1 MAPTTAKDT
10 EKHCVLCCQ
19 EVDIFALGK
28 CDHPVC
34 YRCSTKMR
42 VLCDQKY
49 CAVCR
54 EELDKVV
61 FVKNLEAF
69 SSLPYQ
75 QFPCEKKHDIYF
87 CNEKIYAQYRHLL
100 LPECLCCSE
109 PKVFSKYEELEY
121 HMRKQHEL
129 FCCKLCTKHLK
140 IFSHER
146 KWYNRKELAR
156 HRAHGDPDDT
166 SHRGHP
172 LCKFCDDRYLDNDE
186 LLKHLRRDHYFCHF
200 CDADGSQEYYSD
212 YPYLSEHFRDSHYLC
227 EEGRCATEQFTHAFR
242 SEIDYKA
249 HKAAAHSK
257 NRAEARQNRHID
269 VQFNYTSRQT
279 RRNEGVMTSDDYEEM
294 RQTRGGR
301 GRPQGGQKSWRYSRE
316 EEDREVAAAMRASL
330 AQCRQEERGVM
341 QERSAPKHCREERG
355 AMQERSAPKHCR
367 EERGAMQER
376 SAPKHCREERGAMQE
391 RSAPKHCREER
402 GAMQERSAPKH
413 CREERTERAEPEEH
427 RTGHIKPPVRTMKSS
442 NPGDGEDDF
451 PALGATAAPP
461 ICVKPAP
468 AAVTA
473 VHAALKEDDFP
484 SLSAVAVSS
493 PMTPAYSVQPKK
505 SSSFQEEDFPAL
517 VSKIRP
523 LKHAAGTNSAWSNHT
538 AVAKPHTQPPPS
550 SRPSPPLPSVSSGP
564 QLLSSSNSSSL
575 RRKKKLTENETA
587 TSTRSPPPPAVDDD
601 KGGLTQQEFRSVPTM
616 LDISSLLTVKGGNSK
631 PPTVTSNPPN
641 PTPIPDPFTS
651 KASKKKKQ
659 QKNTAVPSTSV
670 SSGTTQ
676 TVNTI
681 SVETAAQKENVP
693 EKSWNKPP
701 SSAVTAALMSG
712 LANGHPDMSPPVSKE
727 PVPITPHPKPD
738 PPLDQEE
745 DFPALM
751 TKNPPPGFK
760 SSFPLK
766 ASAPAPASVMPPPP
780 PGLGISAPKPPPGF
794 TGIPLN
800 SNVVEPASSAVNPPP
815 KVWSS
820 GYLVPED
827 FNQRNLELIQS
838 IRLYLHNDESTFN
851 QFKNYSAQFRQSVIS
866 AVQYHS
872 SCKDLLGEDF
882 NRIFNELLVLLP
894 DTGKQQELLTAH
906 GDCRALEK
914 QSGAGGGKKNKNKK
928 NAWQIPT
935 TMANAA
941 AELDC
946 QVCPTCRQVLAPKDF
961 NSHKTLHNRDSEE
974 FPSLQSISRI
984 IS

>member
-1 MAPTTAKDT
+1 MDSRAAKEP

-19 EVDIFALGK
+19 EVEIFALGK

-61 FVKNLEAF
+61 FVKKLEAF
-69 SSLPYQ
+69 SCLPYQ
-75 QFPCEKKHDIYF
+75 QFPSEKKHDIYF
-87 CNEKIYAQYRHLL
+87 GDERIYAQYRHLL
-100 LPECLCCSE
+100 MPECVRCPE
-109 PKVFSKYEELEY
+109 PTVFSKFEELEQ
-121 HMRKQHEL
+121 HMRKRHEL

-212 YPYLSEHFRDSHYLC
+212 YLYLSEHFRESHYLC
-227 EEGRCATEQFTHAFR
+227 EEGRCASEQFTHAFR

-269 VQFNYTSRQT
+269 LQFNYAPRQQ
-279 RRNEGVMTSDDYEEM
+279 RRNDGMLTGEDYEEM
-294 RQTRGGR
+294 RLNRGGR
-301 GRPQGGQKSWRYSRE
+301 GGRPQGGQKSWRYSRE
-316 EEDREVAAAMRASL
+316 EEDRELAAARRASL
-330 AQCRQEERGVM
+330 ATRRQEERGAV
-341 QERSAPKHCREERG
+341 QERSAPKYCREER
-355 AMQERSAPKHCR
+355 M
-367 EERGAMQER
+367 
-376 SAPKHCREERGAMQE
+376 
-391 RSAPKHCREER
+391 
-402 GAMQERSAPKH
+402 
-413 CREERTERAEPEEH
+413 ERTERRPEPEEQRH
-427 RTGHIKPPVRTMKSS
+427 RAGNIKPTSKPPVRTMTSDT
-442 NPGDGEDDF
+442 PEVDDF
-451 PALGATAAPP
+451 PALGAMAATS
-461 ICVKPAP
+461 IVKPAP
-468 AAVTA
+468 V
-473 VHAALKEDDFP
+473 VVKVPPAALKEDDFP

-493 PMTPAYSVQPKK
+493 PMTPAYSAQPRKTSK
-505 SSSFQEEDFPAL
+505 FQEEDFPAL

-523 LKHAAGTNSAWSNHT
+523 LKSAAGRNSAWSAH
-538 AVAKPHTQPPPS
+538 AAPAQPAAQPPPS
-550 SRPSPPLPSVSSGP
+550 SRLPPPLSSASSGP
-564 QLLSSSNSSSL
+564 QPLSSSSSSSASSSS
-575 RRKKKLTENETA
+575 RRKKKVGENGKA
-587 TSTRSPPPPAVDDD
+587 APARSPPSSEDDV
-601 KGGLTQQEFRSVPTM
+601 GGLTQQEFRSVPTM

-631 PPTVTSNPPN
+631 PPAATSTT
-641 PTPIPDPFTS
+641 PTPAPNTDPPAS
-651 KASKKKKQ
+651 KAAKKKKQ
-659 QKNTAVPSTSV
+659 QKNTAPPSTSV
-670 SSGTTQ
+670 SAASGTTQ
-676 TVNTI
+676 TPSSI

-693 EKSWNKPP
+693 EKSWNKPNP
-701 SSAVTAALMSG
+701 GAVTSAM
-712 LANGHPDMSPPVSKE
+712 ANGHPEKPPAVSKE
-727 PVPITPHPKPD
+727 AAVKPNSNTDTPAE
-738 PPLDQEE
+738 QEE
-745 DFPALM
+745 EFPALI

-760 SSFPLK
+760 SSFPMK
-766 ASAPAPASVMPPPP
+766 ASTPAPAPSSAAPPPP
-780 PGLGISAPKPPPGF
+780 PGLGVSAPKPPPGF

-800 SNVVEPASSAVNPPP
+800 SNVVEPAPSAVNLPP
-815 KVWSS
+815 KMWSN
-820 GYLVPED
+820 GYLVPDD
-827 FNQRNLELIQS
+827 FHQRNLELIQC
-838 IRLYLHNDESTFN
+838 IRLYLHNDESQFN
-851 QFKNYSAQFRQSVIS
+851 EFKNYSAQFRQGVIS
-866 AVQYHS
+866 AAQYHR

-894 DTGKQQELLTAH
+894 DTGKQQELLSAH
-906 GDCRALEK
+906 GDCKALEK
-914 QSGAGGGKKNKNKK
+914 QSGAGGKKNKNKK
-928 NAWQIPT
+928 NVWQRPT
-935 TMANAA
+935 SADSAA

-961 NSHKTLHNRDSEE
+961 NSHKTLHSRDNEE

>member
-1 MAPTTAKDT
+1 MAPTTTKDT

-61 FVKNLEAF
+61 FVKKLEAF

-75 QFPCEKKHDIYF
+75 QFPSEKKHDIYF
-87 CNEKIYAQYRHLL
+87 CDEKIYAQYRHLL
-100 LPECLCCSE
+100 LPECLRCSE
-109 PKVFSKYEELEY
+109 PKVFSKFEELEH

-212 YPYLSEHFRDSHYLC
+212 YPYLSEHFRESHYLC

-269 VQFNYTSRQT
+269 LQFNYAPRQQ
-279 RRNEGVMTSDDYEEM
+279 RRNEGLVTGEDYDEM

-301 GRPQGGQKSWRYSRE
+301 GRPHGGQKSWRYSRE
-316 EEDREVAAAMRASL
+316 EEDREVAAAMRASM
-330 AQCRQEERGVM
+330 AMRRQEERG
-341 QERSAPKHCREERG
+341 AI
-355 AMQERSAPKHCR
+355 
-367 EERGAMQER
+367 
-376 SAPKHCREERGAMQE
+376 
-391 RSAPKHCREER
+391 
-402 GAMQERSAPKH
+402 QERSAPKH
-413 CREERTERAEPEEH
+413 CREERTERTEPEEPRH
-427 RTGHIKPPVRTMKSS
+427 RAGHIKPMSQPPVRTMKSA

-461 ICVKPAP
+461 IAKSAP
-468 AAVTA
+468 AATTA
-473 VHAALKEDDFP
+473 AHAALKEDDFP
-484 SLSAVAVSS
+484 SLSAVSVAS
-493 PMTPAYSVQPKK
+493 PMTPAYSAQPKK
-505 SSSFQEEDFPAL
+505 TSSFQEEDFPAL

-538 AVAKPHTQPPPS
+538 AVAKPNSHPPPS
-550 SRPSPPLPSVSSGP
+550 SRPPPPLPSASSGP
-564 QLLSSSNSSSL
+564 QLLSSSNSSSS
-575 RRKKKLTENETA
+575 RRKKKVGENGKA
-587 TSTRSPPPPAVDDD
+587 ASNRSPPSSDDD
-601 KGGLTQQEFRSVPTM
+601 NGGLTRQEFRSVPTM

-631 PPTVTSNPPN
+631 PSSVTPNPPN
-641 PTPIPDPFTS
+641 PTPNSDPPTS

-659 QKNTAVPSTSV
+659 QKNTTTPPTSV
-670 SSGTTQ
+670 SSVSGATQ
-676 TVNTI
+676 TVSTM

-693 EKSWNKPP
+693 EKSRNKPP
-701 SSAVTAALMSG
+701 SATLMSG
-712 LANGHPDMSPPVSKE
+712 LANGYPEKSPPISKE
-727 PVPITPHPKPD
+727 AVAITPHPEAE
-738 PPLDQEE
+738 PPLEQEE
-745 DFPALM
+745 EFPALM

-766 ASAPAPASVMPPPP
+766 ASAPAPSSALPPPP
-780 PGLGISAPKPPPGF
+780 PGLGISATKPPPGF

-800 SNVVEPASSAVNPPP
+800 SNVVEPAPSPVNPPP
-815 KVWSS
+815 KVSS
-820 GYLVPED
+820 SSYLVPED
-827 FNQRNLELIQS
+827 FHQRNLELIQS
-838 IRLYLHNDESTFN
+838 IRKYLHNDESKFN

-872 SCKDLLGEDF
+872 SCKDLLGDDF
-882 NRIFNELLVLLP
+882 NCIFNELLVLLP

-906 GDCRALEK
+906 GDCKALEK
-914 QSGAGGGKKNKNKK
+914 QSGTGGGKKNKNKK
-928 NAWQIPT
+928 NAWQTPT
-935 TMANAA
+935 TAVNAA

-961 NSHKTLHNRDSEE
+961 NSHKTLHTRDNEE

>member
-1 MAPTTAKDT
+1 MDSTTVKET
-10 EKHCVLCCQ
+10 EKLCVLCCQ
-19 EVDIFALGK
+19 EVEIFALGK

-61 FVKNLEAF
+61 FVKKLEAF
-69 SSLPYQ
+69 SCLPYQ
-75 QFPCEKKHDIYF
+75 QFHCEKKHDIF
-87 CNEKIYAQYRHLL
+87 FSDERIYAKYRHLL
-100 LPECLCCSE
+100 LPECVRCSE
-109 PKVFSKYEELEY
+109 PKVFSKFEELEQ
-121 HMRKQHEL
+121 HMRKTHEL

-212 YPYLSEHFRDSHYLC
+212 YPYLSDHFRDSHYLC

-269 VQFNYTSRQT
+269 LQFNYAPRQQ
-279 RRNEGVMTSDDYEEM
+279 RRNDGMVSGEDYEEV
-294 RQTRGGR
+294 RQSRGGR
-301 GRPQGGQKSWRYSRE
+301 GGRPQGGQKSWRYSRE
-316 EEDREVAAAMRASL
+316 EEDRELAAARRASM
-330 AQCRQEERGVM
+330 AMRRQEERGAV
-341 QERSAPKHCREERG
+341 
-355 AMQERSAPKHCR
+355 
-367 EERGAMQER
+367 
-376 SAPKHCREERGAMQE
+376 
-391 RSAPKHCREER
+391 
-402 GAMQERSAPKH
+402 QERSAPKH
-413 CREERTERAEPEEH
+413 CREERTERTEPEEPRH
-427 RTGHIKPPVRTMKSS
+427 RIGQIKPTIKPPVRTMKSK
-442 NPGDGEDDF
+442 NPEEDDF
-451 PALGATAAPP
+451 PALGATAATS
-461 ICVKPAP
+461 IVKPAP
-468 AAVTA
+468 AVVTQA
-473 VHAALKEDDFP
+473 PTALKEDDFP

-493 PMTPAYSVQPKK
+493 PMTPAYSAQPKK
-505 SSSFQEEDFPAL
+505 TSSFHEEDFPAL

-523 LKHAAGTNSAWSNHT
+523 LKTAAGRNSAWSGHT
-538 AVAKPHTQPPPS
+538 AVAKPTTQPPPS
-550 SRPSPPLPSVSSGP
+550 SRPPPPLPSASSGP
-564 QLLSSSNSSSL
+564 QLLSSSTSSSS
-575 RRKKKLTENETA
+575 RRKKKVGDNGKA
-587 TSTRSPPPPAVDDD
+587 TSTRSPPSSDDD
-601 KGGLTQQEFRSVPTM
+601 AGGLTQQEFRSVPTM

-631 PPTVTSNPPN
+631 PPTATSNTPS
-641 PTPIPDPFTS
+641 PTPSVDPPAS

-659 QKNTAVPSTSV
+659 QKNTAAPSASV
-670 SSGTTQ
+670 SSASGTTQ
-676 TVNTI
+676 SAI

-693 EKSWNKPP
+693 EKTWNKPL
-701 SSAVTAALMSG
+701 SGGVTAAVTSG
-712 LANGHPDMSPPVSKE
+712 LANGHPEKSQPIIKE
-727 PVPITPHPKPD
+727 VAAVKPNPSTD
-738 PPLDQEE
+738 APLEPEE
-745 DFPALM
+745 EFPALI

-760 SSFPLK
+760 TSFPVK
-766 ASAPAPASVMPPPP
+766 ASAPASSSSMPPPP
-780 PGLGISAPKPPPGF
+780 PGLAVSAPKPPPGF

-800 SNVVEPASSAVNPPP
+800 SNVVEPAPSAVNLPP
-815 KVWSS
+815 KMSS
-820 GYLVPED
+820 NGYLVPDD
-827 FNQRNLELIQS
+827 FHQRNLELIQS
-838 IRLYLHNDESTFN
+838 IRKYLHNDESKFN
-851 QFKNYSAQFRQSVIS
+851 EFKNYSAQFRQGVIS
-866 AVQYHS
+866 AAQYHRD
-872 SCKDLLGEDF
+872 CKDLLGEDF
-882 NRIFNELLVLLP
+882 NCIFNELLVLLP

-906 GDCRALEK
+906 GDCKALEK

-928 NAWQIPT
+928 NAWQKPT
-935 TMANAA
+935 TADNAA

-961 NSHKTLHNRDSEE
+961 NSHKTLHIRDSEE

>member
-1 MAPTTAKDT
+1 MDSTTTKET

-42 VLCDQKY
+42 VLCEQKY

-61 FVKNLEAF
+61 FVKRPEAF
-69 SSLPYQ
+69 LSLPYQ

-87 CNEKIYAQYRHLL
+87 GDERIHAQYRHLL
-100 LPECLCCSE
+100 LPECLRCSE
-109 PKVFSKYEELEY
+109 PKVFSKFEELEY

-146 KWYNRKELAR
+146 KWYTRKELAR

-212 YPYLSEHFRDSHYLC
+212 YQYLSEHFRESHYLC

-242 SEIDYKA
+242 TEIDYKA

-269 VQFNYTSRQT
+269 LQFNYAPRQQ
-279 RRNEGVMTSDDYEEM
+279 RRNEGMITGEDYDEV
-294 RQTRGGR
+294 RQNRGGR
-301 GRPQGGQKSWRYSRE
+301 GRPHGGQKSWRYSRE
-316 EEDREVAAAMRASL
+316 EEDREMAAAMRASM
-330 AQCRQEERGVM
+330 AMRRQEERGAA
-341 QERSAPKHCREERG
+341 QERSAPKHL
-355 AMQERSAPKHCR
+355 
-367 EERGAMQER
+367 
-376 SAPKHCREERGAMQE
+376 
-391 RSAPKHCREER
+391 
-402 GAMQERSAPKH
+402 
-413 CREERTERAEPEEH
+413 REERTERSEPEEPRH
-427 RTGHIKPPVRTMKSS
+427 RTGHIKPTNKPPVRTMKSN
-442 NPGDGEDDF
+442 NPGDEDDF

-461 ICVKPAP
+461 IVKSAPPAV
-468 AAVTA
+468 AAP
-473 VHAALKEDDFP
+473 HAALKEDDFP
-484 SLSAVAVSS
+484 SLSVVAVAT
-493 PMTPAYSVQPKK
+493 PMTPAYSSQPKK

-523 LKHAAGTNSAWSNHT
+523 LKTSAGTKSAWSSHT
-538 AVAKPHTQPPPS
+538 ATAKPVSHPPPS
-550 SRPSPPLPSVSSGP
+550 SRPTPPLSSASSGP
-564 QLLSSSNSSSL
+564 QLLSSTTSSSS
-575 RRKKKLTENETA
+575 RRKKKVGDTGKA
-587 TSTRSPPPPAVDDD
+587 MSTRSPPSSDDESR
-601 KGGLTQQEFRSVPTM
+601 GMTQQEFRSVPTM

-631 PPTVTSNPPN
+631 PSTVTSCPPN
-641 PTPIPDPFTS
+641 LTPNTDPPTS

-659 QKNTAVPSTSV
+659 QKNTAAASTSV
-670 SSGTTQ
+670 SSTSGMTT
-676 TVNTI
+676 TVITS

-693 EKSWNKPP
+693 EKTRNKPP
-701 SSAVTAALMSG
+701 SSAVTAPLMSG
-712 LANGHPDMSPPVSKE
+712 LVNGFTEKTPPNSKE
-727 PVPITPHPKPD
+727 PTVVPPHPNTN
-738 PPLDQEE
+738 PPLEQEE
-745 DFPALM
+745 EFPALM
-751 TKNPPPGFK
+751 TKKPPPGFK
-760 SSFPLK
+760 TSFPMK
-766 ASAPAPASVMPPPP
+766 ASTPAPTTTLPAPP
-780 PGLGISAPKPPPGF
+780 PGLGISATKPPPGF

-800 SNVVEPASSAVNPPP
+800 SNVVEPAPSAVNPPP
-815 KVWSS
+815 KVSGS
-820 GYLVPED
+820 GYVVPED
-827 FNQRNLELIQS
+827 FHQRNLELIQS
-838 IRLYLHNDESTFN
+838 IRKYLHNDESKFN
-851 QFKNYSAQFRQSVIS
+851 QFKNYSAQFRQGVIS
-866 AVQYHS
+866 AVQYHR
-872 SCKDLLGEDF
+872 SCKDLLGDDF

-906 GDCRALEK
+906 GDSKALEK

-928 NAWQIPT
+928 NAWQTPT
-935 TMANAA
+935 TAANANAA

-961 NSHKTLHNRDSEE
+961 NSHKTLHIRESEE

>member
-1 MAPTTAKDT
+1 MASRTSKET

-61 FVKNLEAF
+61 FVKNLAAF
-69 SSLPYQ
+69 SSLPFQ
-75 QFPCEKKHDIYF
+75 QFPCEKTHDIYF

-100 LPECLCCSE
+100 LPECLRCSE
-109 PKVFSKYEELEY
+109 PKVFSKFEELEY

-212 YPYLSEHFRDSHYLC
+212 YPYLSEHFRESHYLC

-269 VQFNYTSRQT
+269 LQFNYTSRQT
-279 RRNEGVMTSDDYEEM
+279 RRNEGMLSGEDYDEM

-301 GRPQGGQKSWRYSRE
+301 GRPHGGQKSWRYSRE
-316 EEDREVAAAMRASL
+316 EEDREVAAAMRASM
-330 AQCRQEERGVM
+330 AQCRE
-341 QERSAPKHCREERG
+341 EERG
-355 AMQERSAPKHCR
+355 AI
-367 EERGAMQER
+367 
-376 SAPKHCREERGAMQE
+376 
-391 RSAPKHCREER
+391 
-402 GAMQERSAPKH
+402 QERSAPKH
-413 CREERTERAEPEEH
+413 CREERTERAEPEEPKH
-427 RTGHIKPPVRTMKSS
+427 RTGHIKPISKPPVRTMKSS
-442 NPGDGEDDF
+442 NPGDEEDDF
-451 PALGATAAPP
+451 PALGATAAPT
-461 ICVKPAP
+461 IVKPAP
-468 AAVTA
+468 AMVTTA
-473 VHAALKEDDFP
+473 HAALKEDDFP
-484 SLSAVAVSS
+484 SLSTVAVAS
-493 PMTPAYSVQPKK
+493 PMTPAYSAQPRKT
-505 SSSFQEEDFPAL
+505 SSFHEEDFPAL

-538 AVAKPHTQPPPS
+538 AVAKPQTQPPPS
-550 SRPSPPLPSVSSGP
+550 SRPSPPLSSVSSGP
-564 QLLSSSNSSSL
+564 QILSSSSNSSSL
-575 RRKKKLTENETA
+575 RRKKKLQENEI
-587 TSTRSPPPPAVDDD
+587 STRSAPPPPSDDD
-601 KGGLTQQEFRSVPTM
+601 IRGLTQQEFRSVPTM
-616 LDISSLLTVKGGNSK
+616 LEISSLLTVKGGKSK
-631 PPTVTSNPPN
+631 PSAVTSNPPN

-651 KASKKKKQ
+651 KANKKKKQ
-659 QKNTAVPSTSV
+659 QKNMSAPSPPS
-670 SSGTTQ
+670 SSMSGTTQ

-693 EKSWNKPP
+693 EKSRNKPP
-701 SSAVTAALMSG
+701 SSAVTATLMSG
-712 LANGHPDMSPPVSKE
+712 LANGHPEKSPPVRKE
-727 PVPITPHPKPD
+727 VVVITPHPKAD
-738 PPLDQEE
+738 PPLEQEE
-745 DFPALM
+745 EFPALM

-766 ASAPAPASVMPPPP
+766 ASAPAPVMPPPP

-800 SNVVEPASSAVNPPP
+800 SNVVEPAPPEVNPPP
-815 KVWSS
+815 KVSSS
-820 GYLVPED
+820 GYLVPDD

-838 IRLYLHNDESTFN
+838 IRKYLHNDESTFN

-866 AVQYHS
+866 AVQYHG

-894 DTGKQQELLTAH
+894 DTGKQQELLNAH
-906 GDCRALEK
+906 GDSRALEK

-961 NSHKTLHNRDSEE
+961 NSHKTMHIRDNED

>member
-19 EVDIFALGK
+19 EVEIFALGK

-61 FVKNLEAF
+61 FVKKLEAF
-69 SSLPYQ
+69 SALPYQ

-87 CNEKIYAQYRHLL
+87 SDEKIYAQYRHLL
-100 LPECLCCSE
+100 LPECLRCSE
-109 PKVFSKYEELEY
+109 PKVFSRFEELEQ

-212 YPYLSEHFRDSHYLC
+212 YQYLSEHFRESHYLC

-249 HKAAAHSK
+249 HKAAEHSK

-269 VQFNYTSRQT
+269 LQFNYAPRQQ
-279 RRNEGVMTSDDYEEM
+279 RRNEGLVTGDDYEEM
-294 RQTRGGR
+294 RQGRGGR
-301 GRPQGGQKSWRYSRE
+301 GRSHGGQKSWRYSRE
-316 EEDREVAAAMRASL
+316 EEDREMAAAMRASM
-330 AQCRQEERGVM
+330 AKRRQ
-341 QERSAPKHCREERG
+341 EERG

-367 EERGAMQER
+367 EER
-376 SAPKHCREERGAMQE
+376 P
-391 RSAPKHCREER
+391 
-402 GAMQERSAPKH
+402 
-413 CREERTERAEPEEH
+413 ERTQPEEPRH
-427 RTGHIKPPVRTMKSS
+427 RTGHIKPISKPPVRTMKSAD
-442 NPGDGEDDF
+442 PGDREDDF

-461 ICVKPAP
+461 IVKSAP
-468 AAVTA
+468 AAVTTT
-473 VHAALKEDDFP
+473 HAALKEDDFP
-484 SLSAVAVSS
+484 SLSAVAVPS
-493 PMTPAYSVQPKK
+493 PMTPAYSAQPRKT
-505 SSSFQEEDFPAL
+505 SSFQEEDFPAL

-523 LKHAAGTNSAWSNHT
+523 LKHTTGANSAWSNHT
-538 AVAKPHTQPPPS
+538 TAAKPNSHPPPS
-550 SRPSPPLPSVSSGP
+550 SRPSPPLSSASSGP
-564 QLLSSSNSSSL
+564 QLLSSSNSSSS
-575 RRKKKLTENETA
+575 RKKKKVGENGKA
-587 TSTRSPPPPAVDDD
+587 ASARSPPSSDEDNN
-601 KGGLTQQEFRSVPTM
+601 GGLTQQEFRSVPTM

-631 PPTVTSNPPN
+631 PSTATSNPPN
-641 PTPIPDPFTS
+641 PAPNPDPPTS

-659 QKNTAVPSTSV
+659 KSAPATSV
-670 SSGTTQ
+670 SSMSGTTQ
-676 TVNTI
+676 TVQTMA
-681 SVETAAQKENVP
+681 VETAAQKENVP

-701 SSAVTAALMSG
+701 SSAPATLMSG
-712 LANGHPDMSPPVSKE
+712 LANGHPEKSPPLSKE
-727 PVPITPHPKPD
+727 AVAITPLPKAD
-738 PPLDQEE
+738 PPPEQEE
-745 DFPALM
+745 DFPALK

-766 ASAPAPASVMPPPP
+766 ASATAASSAMPPPP
-780 PGLGISAPKPPPGF
+780 PGLGVSATKPPPGF

-800 SNVVEPASSAVNPPP
+800 SNVVEPAPSAVNPPP
-815 KVWSS
+815 KVSSS

-827 FNQRNLELIQS
+827 FHQRNLELIQS
-838 IRLYLHNDESTFN
+838 IRKYLHNDESKFN
-851 QFKNYSAQFRQSVIS
+851 QFKNYSAQFRQSLIS

-872 SCKDLLGEDF
+872 SCKDLLGDDF

-906 GDCRALEK
+906 GDCKALEK
-914 QSGAGGGKKNKNKK
+914 QSGTGGGKKNKNKK
-928 NAWQIPT
+928 NAWQMPT
-935 TMANAA
+935 TVANAA
-941 AELDC
+941 ADLDC

-961 NSHKTLHNRDSEE
+961 NSHKTLHSRDSEE

>member
-1 MAPTTAKDT
+1 MDSATTKET

-61 FVKNLEAF
+61 FVKKLEAF
-69 SSLPYQ
+69 SCLPYQ
-75 QFPCEKKHDIYF
+75 QFPSEKKHDIYF
-87 CNEKIYAQYRHLL
+87 SNEKIYAEYRRLL
-100 LPECLCCSE
+100 MPECLRCSE
-109 PKVFSKYEELEY
+109 PKVFSKFEELEY

-140 IFSHER
+140 IFSYER

-212 YPYLSEHFRDSHYLC
+212 YQYLSEHFKESHYLC

-242 SEIDYKA
+242 TEIDYKA

-269 VQFNYTSRQT
+269 LQFNYAPRQQ
-279 RRNEGVMTSDDYEEM
+279 RRNEGMMTGEDYEEV
-294 RQTRGGR
+294 RHNRGGGGGR
-301 GRPQGGQKSWRYSRE
+301 GGRPQGGQKSWRYSRE

-330 AQCRQEERGVM
+330 AMRRQEERG
-341 QERSAPKHCREERG
+341 A
-355 AMQERSAPKHCR
+355 AA
-367 EERGAMQER
+367 
-376 SAPKHCREERGAMQE
+376 
-391 RSAPKHCREER
+391 
-402 GAMQERSAPKH
+402 QERSAPKH
-413 CREERTERAEPEEH
+413 CREERTERTEPEEPRH
-427 RTGHIKPPVRTMKSS
+427 RTGRIKPTSKPPVRTMKS
-442 NPGDGEDDF
+442 NDPEDDF
-451 PALGATAAPP
+451 PALGATAATS
-461 ICVKPAP
+461 IIKPAP
-468 AAVTA
+468 PVVTA
-473 VHAALKEDDFP
+473 ARAALKEDDFP
-484 SLSAVAVSS
+484 SLSTVAVSS
-493 PMTPAYSVQPKK
+493 PMTPAYSAQPKK
-505 SSSFQEEDFPAL
+505 SSSFQDEDFPAL

-523 LKHAAGTNSAWSNHT
+523 FKTAARSNSAWSSHAT
-538 AVAKPHTQPPPS
+538 VAKPATPPPS
-550 SRPSPPLPSVSSGP
+550 SSRPPPPLSSASSGP
-564 QLLSSSNSSSL
+564 QPLSSSSSSSS
-575 RRKKKLTENETA
+575 RRKKKVGENGKA
-587 TSTRSPPPPAVDDD
+587 TLNRSPPSSDDER
-601 KGGLTQQEFRSVPTM
+601 GGLTQQEFRSVPTM

-631 PPTVTSNPPN
+631 PPAVTPNPPN
-641 PTPIPDPFTS
+641 PTPNPDPPTS

-659 QKNTAVPSTSV
+659 QKNTAAPSTSV
-670 SSGTTQ
+670 SSASGMTQ
-676 TVNTI
+676 SVSAI

-693 EKSWNKPP
+693 EKTRSKPV
-701 SSAVTAALMSG
+701 SGGVTSAAMSV
-712 LANGHPDMSPPVSKE
+712 LVNGHPEESPPVIKKA
-727 PVPITPHPKPD
+727 VTVAPHPNTD
-738 PPLDQEE
+738 PPLEQEE
-745 DFPALM
+745 EFPALM

-766 ASAPAPASVMPPPP
+766 ASAPAQSSALPPPP

-800 SNVVEPASSAVNPPP
+800 SNVLEPPPSAVNLPP
-815 KVWSS
+815 KVSSS
-820 GYLVPED
+820 GYLVPDD
-827 FNQRNLELIQS
+827 FHQRNLELIQS
-838 IRLYLHNDESTFN
+838 IRKYLHNDESKFN
-851 QFKNYSAQFRQSVIS
+851 EFKNYSAQFRQSVIS
-866 AVQYHS
+866 AAQYHR
-872 SCKDLLGEDF
+872 SCKDLLGDNF

-894 DTGKQQELLTAH
+894 DTSKQQELLTAH
-906 GDCRALEK
+906 GDCKALEK
-914 QSGAGGGKKNKNKK
+914 QSGTGGGKKNKNKK
-928 NAWQIPT
+928 NAWQTPT
-935 TMANAA
+935 TAANTA

-946 QVCPTCRQVLAPKDF
+946 QVCPICRQVLAPKDF
-961 NSHKTLHNRDSEE
+961 NSHKTLHIRDSEE

>member
-1 MAPTTAKDT
+1 MATRTAKDT
-10 EKHCVLCCQ
+10 EKHCVLCVQ

-61 FVKNLEAF
+61 FVKNPEAF
-69 SSLPYQ
+69 SSLPFQ
-75 QFPCEKKHDIYF
+75 QFPCEKKYDIYF
-87 CNEKIYAQYRHLL
+87 CNEKIYAQYRRLL
-100 LPECLCCSE
+100 SPECLRCPE
-109 PKVFSKYEELEY
+109 PKVFSKYEELEH

-129 FCCKLCTKHLK
+129 FCCKLCSKHLK

-249 HKAAAHSK
+249 HKAAEHSK

-269 VQFNYTSRQT
+269 LQFNYTSRQG
-279 RRNEGVMTSDDYEEM
+279 RRNEGMVSGEDYEEM
-294 RQTRGGR
+294 RQSRGGR
-301 GRPQGGQKSWRYSRE
+301 GRIHGGQKSWRYSRE
-316 EEDREVAAAMRASL
+316 EEDREVAAAMRASM
-330 AQCRQEERGVM
+330 AKRRQ
-341 QERSAPKHCREERG
+341 EERG

-367 EERGAMQER
+367 EER
-376 SAPKHCREERGAMQE
+376 SAPKHCREER
-391 RSAPKHCREER
+391 S
-402 GAMQERSAPKH
+402 
-413 CREERTERAEPEEH
+413 ERAEPEEPKH
-427 RTGHIKPPVRTMKSS
+427 RTGLVKPVTKPPVRTMKSS
-442 NPGDGEDDF
+442 NPGDEEYDF
-451 PALGATAAPP
+451 PALGATSAPP
-461 ICVKPAP
+461 IVKAAP
-468 AAVTA
+468 ATVTA
-473 VHAALKEDDFP
+473 AHAALKEDDFP
-484 SLSAVAVSS
+484 SLSAVSVAS
-493 PMTPAYSVQPKK
+493 PMTPAYSAQPRKT
-505 SSSFQEEDFPAL
+505 SSFHEEDFPAL

-523 LKHAAGTNSAWSNHT
+523 HKHAAGTNSAWSNHT
-538 AVAKPHTQPPPS
+538 AVAKPQANPPPP
-550 SRPSPPLPSVSSGP
+550 SRPSPPLAAVSSGP
-564 QLLSSSNSSSL
+564 QLLSSSSSSSSNSSSL
-575 RRKKKLTENETA
+575 RRKKKLRENEKA
-587 TSTRSPPPPAVDDD
+587 TSNRSPPSDDD
-601 KGGLTQQEFRSVPTM
+601 SNEGLTQQESRPVPTM
-616 LDISSLLTVKGGNSK
+616 LDISSLLTVKGGNGK
-631 PPTVTSNPPN
+631 PSARTPNPPN
-641 PTPIPDPFTS
+641 PTPIPDPFTP

-659 QKNTAVPSTSV
+659 QKTTAVPLTSA
-670 SSGTTQ
+670 SSMSGTAQ
-676 TVNTI
+676 TVSAV

-701 SSAVTAALMSG
+701 PSAVTLSG
-712 LANGHPDMSPPVSKE
+712 LANGHTEKAPPISKE
-727 PVPITPHPKPD
+727 AVATTLHPKAD
-738 PPLDQEE
+738 PPLKEE
-745 DFPALM
+745 EEFPALM

-766 ASAPAPASVMPPPP
+766 ASAPPPASVMPPPP

-800 SNVVEPASSAVNPPP
+800 SNVVEPAPSAVNPPP
-815 KVWSS
+815 KPSSS
-820 GYLVPED
+820 GYLVPDD

-838 IRLYLHNDESTFN
+838 IRKYLHNDESKFN

-882 NRIFNELLVLLP
+882 NCIFNELLVLLP

-906 GDCRALEK
+906 GDCKALEK
-914 QSGAGGGKKNKNKK
+914 QSGAGGGRKNKNKK
-928 NAWQIPT
+928 NAWQMPT

-961 NSHKTLHNRDSEE
+961 NSHKTLHVRDSED

>member
-1 MAPTTAKDT
+1 MDSTTTKEA

-54 EELDKVV
+54 VELDKVV
-61 FVKNLEAF
+61 FVKKLEAF
-69 SSLPYQ
+69 LSLPYQ

-87 CNEKIYAQYRHLL
+87 SDEKIYAQYRHLL
-100 LPECLCCSE
+100 LPECLRCSE
-109 PKVFSKYEELEY
+109 PKVFSKFEELEY

-212 YPYLSEHFRDSHYLC
+212 YPYLSEHFRESHYLC

-242 SEIDYKA
+242 TEIDYKA
-249 HKAAAHSK
+249 HKAAEHSK
-257 NRAEARQNRHID
+257 NRAEARQNRQID
-269 VQFNYTSRQT
+269 LQFNYAPRQQ
-279 RRNEGVMTSDDYEEM
+279 RRNEGMVSGEDYEEL
-294 RQTRGGR
+294 RNSRGGR
-301 GRPQGGQKSWRYSRE
+301 GARSQGGQKSWRYSRE
-316 EEDREVAAAMRASL
+316 EEDREMAAARRASL
-330 AQCRQEERGVM
+330 AMRRQEERGAV
-341 QERSAPKHCREERG
+341 QEK
-355 AMQERSAPKHCR
+355 
-367 EERGAMQER
+367 
-376 SAPKHCREERGAMQE
+376 
-391 RSAPKHCREER
+391 
-402 GAMQERSAPKH
+402 SAPKH
-413 CREERTERAEPEEH
+413 CREERTERTEPEEPRH
-427 RTGHIKPPVRTMKSS
+427 RTGNLKPTNKPPVRTMKSS
-442 NPGDGEDDF
+442 NPGEDDF
-451 PALGATAAPP
+451 PALGATAATP
-461 ICVKPAP
+461 IVKPVPVALTAP
-468 AAVTA
+468 RAT
-473 VHAALKEDDFP
+473 LKEDDFP

-493 PMTPAYSVQPKK
+493 PMTPAYSAQPKK
-505 SSSFQEEDFPAL
+505 TSSFQEEDFPAL

-523 LKHAAGTNSAWSNHT
+523 LKTTAGRNSAWSNHT
-538 AVAKPHTQPPPS
+538 AVAKPASHPPPS
-550 SRPSPPLPSVSSGP
+550 SRPPPPLSSAPSGP
-564 QLLSSSNSSSL
+564 QPLSSSTSSSS
-575 RRKKKLTENETA
+575 RRKKKVGENGRA
-587 TSTRSPPPPAVDDD
+587 ASNRSPPSSDDES
-601 KGGLTQQEFRSVPTM
+601 GGLTQQEFRSVPTM
-616 LDISSLLTVKGGNSK
+616 LDISSLLTVKGNSK
-631 PPTVTSNPPN
+631 PPPMTSNPPN
-641 PTPIPDPFTS
+641 PNPNPDPPTS

-659 QKNTAVPSTSV
+659 QKNTAAPSTSV
-670 SSGTTQ
+670 SSSSGMTQ
-676 TVNTI
+676 TVSAK

-693 EKSWNKPP
+693 EKTWNKPI
-701 SSAVTAALMSG
+701 SSAVTAAMATG
-712 LANGHPDMSPPVSKE
+712 LANGHPEKSPPIIKKAVT
-727 PVPITPHPKPD
+727 VTPHPNTD
-738 PPLDQEE
+738 PPLEQEE
-745 DFPALM
+745 EFPALM

-760 SSFPLK
+760 SSFPMK
-766 ASAPAPASVMPPPP
+766 VSAPAPSSALPPPP
-780 PGLGISAPKPPPGF
+780 PGLGISATKPPPGF

-800 SNVVEPASSAVNPPP
+800 SNVVEPAPSPVNAPP
-815 KVWSS
+815 KVSSS
-820 GYLVPED
+820 GYLVPDD
-827 FNQRNLELIQS
+827 FHQRNLELIQS
-838 IRLYLHNDESTFN
+838 IRKYLHNDESKFN
-851 QFKNYSAQFRQSVIS
+851 EFKNYSAQFRQGVLS
-866 AVQYHS
+866 AAQYHR
-872 SCKDLLGEDF
+872 SCKDLLGDDF

-906 GDCRALEK
+906 GDCRAMEK
-914 QSGAGGGKKNKNKK
+914 QSGGGGGKKNKNKK
-928 NAWQIPT
+928 NAWQTPT
-935 TMANAA
+935 TAANAA

-961 NSHKTLHNRDSEE
+961 NSHKTLHIRENEE